1 MDTGQPGGSDLRRE
15 LELLHRESFGWA
27 LACCAHDVSTAET
40 VLQTVYLKILEGKA
54 RFDGR
59 ARLKTWLFAVI
70 RNTAAEERRHQI
82 LGRLRLFPVALLQ
95 DLPAPQE
102 DVGRTLYCS
111 EVRTLFR
118 KALGGLPLDDPASH
132 SRPRPLLPL
141 LPPNCARAELVAH
154 DGIEPSFPWV
164 WKDRRPATSRMR
176 HKKLKPPILS
186 EAQKN
191 RALLIAPVT

>member
-118 KALGGLPLDDPASH
+118 KALGGLPRRQREVLQLVFYHELSLAEAAVVMRISIGSARQH
-132 SRPRPLLPL
+132 YERGKSRLRQ
-141 LPPNCARAELVAH
+141 V
-154 DGIEPSFPWV
+154 
-164 WKDRRPATSRMR
+164 
-176 HKKLKPPILS
+176 
-186 EAQKN
+186 EAL
-191 RALLIAPVT
+191 RVLHG